1 VSAAARIAAL
11 VLASL
16 LASIC
21 IGAEPL
27 TGMKRIGILF
37 QDRLVLSRIEAFPEK
52 FRDLGYVEGKN
63 VVYDYRLAAPGD
75 LLPAAQDLMRSGVDL
90 VVAVGTPV
98 TLAAKRASVTVPI
111 VFYAS
116 DPVGSGLIASL
127 ARPGGNA
134 TGVASLSEETGAKRL
149 ELLKELLPRATRV
162 AVLGNPDNPASL
174 GQQPAVNSA
183 AESLGIKILVL
194 NVRRSEDLDA
204 VFPVMNR
211 KHADALLILGD
222 PILIAQGS
230 RIAEHAFKQKL
241 PSIFLYRMFT
251 DAGGLMSYGPDFA
264 AVWRQ
269 CAVYADKILKGA
281 KPADLPVERPTK
293 FELIV
298 NLRTA
303 KAFGLTVPQ
312 SILIRADEVIR

>member
-1 VSAAARIAAL
+1 MRAAAWIAAL
-11 VLASL
+11 VLGL
-16 LASIC
+16 LIAPVC

-27 TGMKRIGILF
+27 TGMKRIGILY
-37 QDRLVLSRIEAFPEK
+37 QNPGVESRIEAFRAK
-52 FRDLGYVEGKN
+52 LRDLGYVEGKN

-75 LLPAAQDLMRSGVDL
+75 LLPAAQELMRSGVDL
-90 VVAVGTPV
+90 VVAVGTPAA
-98 TLAAKRASVTVPI
+98 LAAKRASATVPI

-162 AVLGNPDNPASL
+162 AVLANPDNPASL

-183 AESLGIKILVL
+183 AHSLGIKLLVL

-222 PILIAQGS
+222 PILVAQSS

-241 PSIFLYRMFT
+241 PGIFLYRIFA

-281 KPADLPVERPTK
+281 KPADLPVEQPTK
-293 FELIV
+293 FELVV